1 MEKKIEKLLA
11 LLEKMSE
18 EEITQV
24 LNMYLESVGKADG

>member
-11 LLEKMSE
+11 LLEQMSE
-18 EEITQV
+18 EEIAQV

>member
-11 LLEKMSE
+11 LLEQMSE

-24 LNMYLESVGKADG
+24 LNMYLEAVGKPNE